1 MTTIARDLMHRHLTP
16 RAIRRAQW
24 FADVTTALGEA
35 EKLLALLERDGGYP
49 EETGQLRQR
58 IQIVRS
64 ELSLLNRVILGEGRI
79 VPGSWPESARADGS
93 EL

>member
-1 MTTIARDLMHRHLTP
+1 MASIAHDLMQRHLSP
-16 RAIRRAQW
+16 RAIERAIW
-24 FADVTTALGEA
+24 FADITAALGEA

-64 ELSLLNRVILGEGRI
+64 ELNLLNRVILSEGRI
-79 VPGSWPESARADGS
+79 VPGSWPESPRAGGA
-93 EL
+93 ER